1 MGNDANEISTCAR
14 CGKIFSY
21 TGIGI
26 CICQKCKELDEEEFN
41 KVKSYIY
48 DNPYATVK
56 ETTLATDV
64 KIRRINSFVRDG
76 RLTIPD
82 CSPIFVSCE
91 NCGTN
96 IRFGRL
102 CRECANSLSN
112 ELKKE
117 MNIEEW
123 QIGDRPRK
131 IREHIH
137 YMEHPERLG

>member
-1 MGNDANEISTCAR
+1 MGNEATEICTCPR

-21 TGIGI
+21 LGMGMKL
-26 CICQKCKELDEEEFN
+26 CQHCKDIDEEEFN
-41 KVKSYIY
+41 KVKSFLY
-48 DNPYATVK
+48 DNPLATVK
-56 ETTLATDV
+56 ETTLATGV
-64 KIRRINSFVRDG
+64 KIKRIKTYIRDG

-82 CSPIFVSCE
+82 SSPIFINCE

-102 CRECANSLSN
+102 CRECATSLSS

-123 QIGDRPRK
+123 QIGEKPQK
-131 IREHIH
+131 IKDHF
-137 YMEHPERLG
+137 YFLEHPDRHK